1 MMRRFKSFDSVMRNN
16 RRKSKEDAK
25 YLVSLIEEG
34 RYKDYEEF
42 VEKTGKSSNC
52 LIGLQLDRDAL
63 LFAIE
68 SKSKKAVE
76 FFSDKC
82 IQVPVLNEVH
92 IFDDGNRLV
101 PTDEDLDGWSLGKLQ
116 TPFISDDIEIMKIL
130 LSHDYD
136 LSPKKVM
143 WTDSK
148 NLYYAE
154 VTPLAA
160 AIASGNQEMISL
172 LEDKKESMKGFYG
185 DYENW
190 FMEQYRHVTRNFY
203 EDVKKEQLDR
213 NTRRL
218 WSPEEAMILG
228 SGNDI
233 TMLDRIFANPHWEGI
248 GDLAIE
254 FKGNIVYEKV
264 QNHILPSALYY
275 MDEEATLTME
285 RQYPCMTVYY
295 DIQKILDAANYV
307 MLASYLDDCK
317 NIHQDVIEGMIY
329 KLVNPGTYP
338 ITISMLDE
346 FASLSDAHVRPF
358 DMTYYSNRRECCLML
373 LEAYQAGERGMV
385 YLMEDLEPCQL
396 AYDESND
403 DVDED
408 TDWDDEESLD
418 EDEEDPWAVFKLNE

>member
-1 MMRRFKSFDSVMRNN
+1 MRRFKSFDSVMRNN

-42 VEKTGKSSNC
+42 VEKTSKSSNC

-76 FFSDKC
+76 FFAGMC
-82 IQVPVLNEVH
+82 VQVPVLNEVH

-101 PTDEDLDGWSLGKLQ
+101 PTDEDLDGWSLEKLQ

-130 LSHDYD
+130 LSYDYD
-136 LSPKKVM
+136 PSPQRVM
-143 WTDSK
+143 WTDNK
-148 NLYYAE
+148 NIYYAE

-160 AIASGNQEMISL
+160 AIASGNREMISL
-172 LEDKKESMKGFYG
+172 LEEKEGSLKGFYG

-190 FMEQYRHVTRNFY
+190 FMEQYRHVTRSFY
-203 EDVKKEQLDR
+203 EDVKMEQLDR

-233 TMLDRIFANPHWEGI
+233 TMLDGIFANPHWEGI

-264 QNHILPSALYY
+264 QNHVMPTSLYY
-275 MDEEATLTME
+275 MSEEATLAME
-285 RQYPCMTVYY
+285 HNYPCMTIYY
-295 DIQKILDAANYV
+295 DIQKILEAANHV
-307 MLASYLDDCK
+307 MLASYLMDY
-317 NIHQDVIEGMIY
+317 QDINPEVIEGMICH
-329 KLVNPGTYP
+329 LANPKTYP
-338 ITISMLDE
+338 ITMIMLDE
-346 FASLSDAHVRPF
+346 IASSGDTHVRPF
-358 DMTYYSNRRECCLML
+358 DMTYYSNRRECCIML
-373 LEAYQAGERGMV
+373 LEAYQAGERGMT

-396 AYDESND
+396 NYDEEYD
-403 DVDED
+403 D
-408 TDWDDEESLD
+408 
-418 EDEEDPWAVFKLNE
+418 DEEDPWAAFKWNE